1 MVSGDGERGGKVLA
15 GKGQLRARCRM
26 VYDRAAMQPRL
37 KFGCAF
43 SNVMQQTRKL
53 RICFRTKAGSK
64 PLRQRGG
71 STQMLCSGLLS
82 AIFGNMRKIVHL
94 NLRKFVG
101 FASIIL

>member
-1 MVSGDGERGGKVLA
+1 MVSGDGERGGKVPA

-43 SNVMQQTRKL
+43 SDVVQQPRKL
-53 RICFRTKAGSK
+53 RIRLRAKAGSK

-71 STQMLCSGLLS
+71 SAQMLSYGLFS
-82 AIFGNMRKIVHL
+82 AVFGNMRKKNHI
-94 NLRKFVG
+94 NLRNFV
-101 FASIIL
+101 

>member
-1 MVSGDGERGGKVLA
+1 
-15 GKGQLRARCRM
+15 
-26 VYDRAAMQPRL
+26 MQPRL

-53 RICFRTKAGSK
+53 RIRLRAKDCSK

-82 AIFGNMRKIVHL
+82 AVFGNMRKKNHIHL
-94 NLRKFVG
+94 
-101 FASIIL
+101 

>member
-1 MVSGDGERGGKVLA
+1 
-15 GKGQLRARCRM
+15 
-26 VYDRAAMQPRL
+26 
-37 KFGCAF
+37 
-43 SNVMQQTRKL
+43 MQQTRKL
-53 RICFRTKAGSK
+53 RICFRAKDCSK

-101 FASIIL
+101 FTSIIL